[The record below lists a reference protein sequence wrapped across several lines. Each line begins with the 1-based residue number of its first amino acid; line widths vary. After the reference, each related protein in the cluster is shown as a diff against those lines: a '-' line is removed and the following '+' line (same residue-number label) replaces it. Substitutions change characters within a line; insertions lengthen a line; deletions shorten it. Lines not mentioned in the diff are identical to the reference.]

1 MALEPYKDK
10 SWLYEHYVKKRMNLT
25 DVVKLLKQTY
35 NIEITPQ
42 GLYNWCK
49 KYDLLKF
56 RGKGRNLNKGAA
68 SRRPQSPMQKMVELR
83 KREQRKMNMARKKN
97 MGGK

>member
-56 RGKGRNLNKGAA
+56 RGKGRNLAVTSKK
-68 SRRPQSPMQKMVELR
+68 PKSPMQQASERRKRELR
-83 KREQRKMNMARKKN
+83 KQRDMKKKG
-97 MGGK
+97 MGR